1 LNSTGIVKKITP
13 KEQSD
18 PSRHVYCGSRL
29 KKCVCEFVQK
39 LPSLTSIAEKI
50 LAGIEKEPNNTA
62 AHSSLLSIK
71 ALSLLEN
78 EALSYD

>member
-1 LNSTGIVKKITP
+1 M
-13 KEQSD
+13 
-18 PSRHVYCGSRL
+18 
-29 KKCVCEFVQK
+29 CEFVQK